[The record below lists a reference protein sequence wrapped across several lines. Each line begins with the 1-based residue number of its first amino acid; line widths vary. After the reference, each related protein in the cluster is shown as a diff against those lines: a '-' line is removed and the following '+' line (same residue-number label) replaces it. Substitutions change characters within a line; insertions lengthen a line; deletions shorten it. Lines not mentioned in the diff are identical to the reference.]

1 MKKVVSAILISGSML
16 FGASAQIHQGWNL
29 VGAAS
34 SITPSSINS
43 AKTIWTF
50 RNGEWYLYEKDS
62 NSANNYGFSTLDK
75 INTAEGFWINAT
87 KNDSIN
93 FPTTQSIRQKV
104 YEAYG
109 LYLRDKK
116 NDSRYTVSNSLG
128 TNGVQYNSNDQTF
141 ELSAYKE
148 QGKDSR
154 ASLEIKNLFVYGA
167 KSVSVSG
174 SFTISGETNSTKNRM
189 QLNTCNIPLKNT
201 HSYSGC
207 AGISLTKYGAY
218 VWFEKDNL
226 KDYSWE
232 NIFGLQIGTEDMTN
246 KNVTM
251 KIEIDGTNIKYSISG
266 DVNHEV
272 TKDTA
277 STNATIAGN
286 IRYAVVR
293 ARVDD
298 RNTDALVANSTN
310 VKVSNITVEYA
321 Q

>member
-1 MKKVVSAILISGSML
+1 MNKIVSAVLISSSIL

-34 SITPSSINS
+34 SITPSSISS

-50 RNGEWYLYEKDS
+50 RNGEWYLYKKDS
-62 NSANNYGFSTLDK
+62 NSANNYGFSTLSH
-75 INTAEGFWINAT
+75 INTAEGFWVNAAT
-87 KNDSIN
+87 NGTIHFQTAQN
-93 FPTTQSIRQKV
+93 AQQKV

-116 NDSRYTVSNSLG
+116 QDSRYTVSNSFG
-128 TNGVQYNSNDQTF
+128 TNSVQYNSNDQTF
-141 ELSAYKE
+141 ELSAYKDPG
-148 QGKDSR
+148 QDSR
-154 ASLEIKNLFVYGA
+154 ASLEIKNLFTYSA
-167 KSVSVSG
+167 KSISVSG
-174 SFTISGETNSTKNRM
+174 SFTINGETNSSKNRI
-189 QLNTCNIPLKNT
+189 QLNACNIPLKNT

-207 AGISLTKYGAY
+207 TGILLTKYGAY
-218 VWFEKDNL
+218 AWFEKDSL

-232 NIFGLQIGTEDMTN
+232 NIYGFQIGTEDMTN
-246 KNVTM
+246 KNITM

-277 STNATIAGN
+277 ETNATIAGN
-286 IRYAVVR
+286 IRYAEIR

-298 RNTDALVANSTN
+298 RRSNGIAANSTHA
-310 VKVSNITVEYA
+310 KVNNITVEYA